1 MTFSITVPVYGTEGF
16 LPQCLDSL
24 VAQTDG
30 DFEVIVV
37 DDCSP
42 GAKGGGPSAKEIVAK
57 YDSRFRYVRHEKNLS
72 LFQARQ
78 TGLRAARGDF
88 VLPLDSDDGFM
99 PELLARVRAEIA
111 AHPQTDVVVCQ
122 MAYDDGKKVRL
133 PSIRYRDEH
142 LSAAE
147 ALDRVFASR
156 IQCAICSKAVR
167 RETYLR
173 AMDRLAPPQDFY
185 FNLSEDL
192 CQIVP
197 VLLNAREVSTL
208 SYPGYRYWVGGAS
221 LSQTLAKPANLA
233 KAAEN
238 TRRAFEA
245 LADYARRN
253 GCGTELLPR
262 LEDFLRT
269 TLRWYLGC
277 LRDLPETEWRA
288 CASELCSRFDPAL
301 VAREAMLLVS
311 ESNSYRIGRA
321 LVRPLKAFRR
331 SGG

>member
-1 MTFSITVPVYGTEGF
+1 MKFSITVPVFGTEKL
-16 LPQCLDSL
+16 LPRCLDSFA
-24 VAQTDG
+24 AQTDG

-42 GAKGGGPSAKEIVAK
+42 GAKGQGPSAKEIVAK

-78 TGLRAARGDF
+78 TGLRTALGEF
-88 VLPLDSDDGFM
+88 VLPFDSDDYAG
-99 PELLARVRAEIA
+99 PELLVRLRAEID
-111 AHPQTDVVVCQ
+111 AHPQTDVVVYQ
-122 MAYDDGKKVRL
+122 MAYDDGKKVKL
-133 PSIRYRDEH
+133 PSVRYKNEH
-142 LSAAE
+142 FSAAE
-147 ALDRVFASR
+147 ALERFFASR

-167 RETYLR
+167 RTAYLK
-173 AMDRLAPPQDFY
+173 AMDELAPPRDFY

-238 TRRAFEA
+238 TRRAFET
-245 LADYARRN
+245 LAEYVRRN
-253 GCGTELLPR
+253 GYDAALLSR
-262 LEDFLRT
+262 LDRFQRP

-277 LRDLPETEWRA
+277 IRRLPEADWCA
-288 CASELCSRFDPAL
+288 CAAELCRHFEPSL
-301 VAREAMLLVS
+301 VAREAMLLIE
-311 ESNSYRIGRA
+311 ESATYRLGRA
-321 LVRPLKAFRR
+321 LVRPLKR
-331 SGG
+331 S